1 MATPPPLF
9 QTLPVWV
16 FNGVKKH
23 FIRRSF
29 RAQDLVF
36 QEGDSPR
43 SAFVLL
49 SGLVKMVKFTRR
61 ERPLALEAIT
71 PGRLFGALALLDR
84 RPFPASAIAL
94 TESQADEIPARVFN
108 DLFERYPAFARAVH
122 DDIGQ
127 HLRHAQSMRTLAQEP
142 AAQRV
147 AGVLSLL
154 LPRQGDEVRI
164 RREDVAELAGCIPE
178 TAIRVLSDFKKRGL
192 IQTGWKRISL
202 KNRTGL
208 GLLLESQRF
217 FVKMPDG
224 VTNRS

>member
-1 MATPPPLF
+1 MTTTAPLF
-9 QTLPVWV
+9 QTLPVRV
-16 FNGVKKH
+16 FNDVKKH
-23 FIRRSF
+23 FICRSF

-43 SAFVLL
+43 SAFVLR

-61 ERPLALEAIT
+61 ERPLALEAVT

-108 DLFERYPAFARAVH
+108 DLFERHPAFARAVH

-147 AGVLSLL
+147 AAILSFLM
-154 LPRQGDEVRI
+154 PRRGDVVRI

-178 TAIRVLSDFKKRGL
+178 TAIRVLSDFKKQGFIRTSWKQIALVDEAGL
-192 IQTGWKRISL
+192 RSL
-202 KNRTGL
+202 I
-208 GLLLESQRF
+208 ES
-217 FVKMPDG
+217 PH
-224 VTNRS
+224 

>member
-1 MATPPPLF
+1 MTKPPILF
-9 QTLPVWV
+9 QSLPGRV
-16 FNGVKKH
+16 FTDVKKH

-94 TESQADEIPARVFN
+94 TESEADEIPARVFN
-108 DLFERYPAFARAVH
+108 DLFDRYPAFARAVH
-122 DDIGQ
+122 EDIGE

-147 AGVLSLL
+147 AAILSFLM
-154 LPRQGDEVRI
+154 PHRGDVVRI

-178 TAIRVLSDFKKRGL
+178 TAIRVLSDFKRRGY
-192 IQTGWKRISL
+192 IRTGWKEMTLADEAGLRSL
-202 KNRTGL
+202 ID
-208 GLLLESQRF
+208 S
-217 FVKMPDG
+217 P
-224 VTNRS
+224 S

>member
-1 MATPPPLF
+1 MATTPPLF
-9 QTLPVWV
+9 QSLPGRVY
-16 FNGVKKH
+16 NDVKKH
-23 FIRRSF
+23 FIRRAF

-43 SAFVLL
+43 STFVLF
-49 SGLVKMVKFTRR
+49 SGLIKIVKFTRR

-71 PGRLFGALALLDR
+71 PGRLFGALALLDQ

-122 DDIGQ
+122 EDIGQ

-147 AGVLSLL
+147 AAILSFLM
-154 LPRQGDEVRI
+154 PRRGDVVHI

-178 TAIRVLSDFKKRGL
+178 TAIRVLSDFKKQGFIR
-192 IQTGWKRISL
+192 TSWKQIAL
-202 KNRTGL
+202 TDETGL
-208 GLLLESQRF
+208 RSIIES
-217 FVKMPDG
+217 P
-224 VTNRS
+224 N